1 MGYNEEDLKKLHQVL
16 KEICAEIVRVCEEN
30 GIEYFIQ
37 GGTAMGAHFFN
48 DIMPWD
54 DDMDLGMTM
63 ENYRKFIELA
73 PSKLQ
78 KGFTLQVFETEPD
91 TPFYFAKVRKDDT
104 LFVEELYRNLN
115 IHHGIYVDIFPY
127 NKVPDC
133 NICEVLQREQVRFL
147 INCFISKSIWVWKH
161 LSKQAESCMF
171 DKSLLSCLL
180 IKCYS
185 TLFTKRQLHRQMLR
199 AMTRHDKGQHKYY
212 NIVRMPKDQ
221 IEVAAIEHPVTVNMG
236 GLNVKCPANVED
248 YLRHHY
254 GQNIQKW
261 PAPHLRVNHAPMT
274 LKFNTNKEG

>member
-16 KEICAEIVRVCEEN
+16 KEICAEIVRVCDEN

-63 ENYRKFIELA
+63 DNYRKFIELA
-73 PSKLQ
+73 PQKLR
-78 KGFTLQVFETEPD
+78 KGFSLQVFETEPD

-127 NKVPDC
+127 GKVPDC
-133 NICEVLQREQVRFL
+133 HIGEVVQREQVRFL
-147 INCFISKSIWVWKH
+147 INCFISKTIWVWRRLAKH
-161 LSKQAESCMF
+161 PEECMF

-185 TLFTKRQLHRQMLR
+185 ALFSKRQLYRQMMR
-199 AMTRHDKGQHKYY
+199 AMSRHDKGKHKYY

-221 IEVAAIEHPVTVNMG
+221 IEVEAIKHPVMAEIG
-236 GLNVKCPANVED
+236 SLKVKCPANVEG

-261 PAPHLRVNHAPMT
+261 PAPHLRVNHAPMI
-274 LKFNTNKEG
+274 LRFNAEEE